1 MAGPPPTNPAPEV
14 TRFTRDLPPAHYILK
29 IESLSKIIQMLPGE
43 KKPKYD
49 SEVFECG
56 GYKWKLSLYPIG
68 RKECD
73 NAENISLYLAIEDTD
88 SLPLCWEVN
97 AMFKLFVLDQIRG
110 EYLAVQDDK
119 GKIRRFNAMKTEWGF
134 AQFLPF
140 TKFGDA
146 QSGYLFYDCCV
157 FGAEVFVIKCTGK
170 GERISML
177 SPPIK
182 GYCCWEIGKFSALN
196 VECLSKEFKVGERK
210 WELKLYPKAVSADDG
225 ESYIKLF
232 LSVSRWDQT
241 PPKGKLYAK
250 YILRIR
256 DRRVNGKHE
265 EVTGKLAPILVS
277 CYIIKRGYDHPKFL
291 SLSMLKDPSRS
302 LLANDL
308 LVVEAHIEIISVV
321 KINFTN
327 GKKKKII

>member
-110 EYLAVQDDK
+110 EYLAVQDSK
-119 GKIRRFNAMKTEWGF
+119 W
-134 AQFLPF
+134 
-140 TKFGDA
+140 
-146 QSGYLFYDCCV
+146 
-157 FGAEVFVIKCTGK
+157 
-170 GERISML
+170 
-177 SPPIK
+177 
-182 GYCCWEIGKFSALN
+182 FST
-196 VECLSKEFKVGERK
+196 S
-210 WELKLYPKAVSADDG
+210 
-225 ESYIKLF
+225 
-232 LSVSRWDQT
+232 
-241 PPKGKLYAK
+241 
-250 YILRIR
+250 
-256 DRRVNGKHE
+256 
-265 EVTGKLAPILVS
+265 
-277 CYIIKRGYDHPKFL
+277 KRGYDHPKFL

-308 LVVEAHIEIISVV
+308 LVVEAHIEIISMV

-327 GKKKKII
+327 GKKKNKNYIVGYSFKS

>member
-1 MAGPPPTNPAPEV
+1 MHYDDIIQIFLLSTEV

-29 IESLSKIIQMLPGE
+29 IESLSKIIQILPGE
-43 KKPKYD
+43 KEPKYD

-56 GYKWKLSLYPIG
+56 GYKWKFSLYPTG

-73 NAENISLYLAIEDTD
+73 SAENISLYLKIEDTD
-88 SLPLCWEVN
+88 SFPLCWEVN

-119 GKIRRFNAMKTEWGF
+119 GKISRFHAMKTEWGF

-140 TKFGDA
+140 TKFYVA
-146 QSGYLFYDCCV
+146 QSGYLLDDSCV

-170 GERISML
+170 GERISIL
-177 SPPIK
+177 SPPIT
-182 GYCCWEIGKFSALN
+182 GYCCWEIRKFSALN

-210 WELKLYPKAVSADDG
+210 WELKLYPKAVSADNADQ
-225 ESYIKLF
+225 SFIKLF
-232 LSVSRWDQT
+232 LSVSCWDRP

-250 YILRIR
+250 YTLRVR
-256 DRRVNGKHE
+256 DRTSGGKHE
-265 EVTGKLAPILVS
+265 EVTDSKWFS
-277 CYIIKRGYDHPKFL
+277 TSKRGYDCPKFL
-291 SLSMLKDPSRS
+291 PLSTLKDQSRS
-302 LLANDL
+302 LLANDI
-308 LVVEAHIEIISVV
+308 LVVEVNIEIISMV

-327 GKKKKII
+327 EKKE